1 LEQNVLQ
8 LIKLIGEEVVIF
20 STFLEYL
27 NQQQEALVANDLE
40 GLERVTAQQE
50 ELAQRTNEIEQQR
63 KQLVARISND
73 LHRNEDDLNLTE
85 LTKLVSAQQSEE
97 LHTLQETLLN
107 LHSQIS
113 EQKSQNDF
121 LIRKSMEYINGT
133 MVALGLSNA
142 AQSQNY
148 TADPAPPK
156 STRAAALVDRRA

>member
-1 LEQNVLQ
+1 MEQNVLQ

-20 STFLEYL
+20 RTFLEYL

>member
-1 LEQNVLQ
+1 MEQNVLQ